1 MTNAEL
7 IAALQ
12 KCPGDLEV
20 VLELGG
26 RYTATPVK
34 VMVAYS
40 DDDTGQYVYVTG
52 DDVIDHEG
60 P

>member
-12 KCPGDLEV
+12 KHPGDLEV
-20 VLELGG
+20 VLELGW
-26 RYTATPVK
+26 RYTAGISSIV
-34 VMVAYS
+34 VSEDA
-40 DDDTGQYVYVTG
+40 DETGVYLYVSG
-52 DDVIDHEG
+52 DDVADPEE